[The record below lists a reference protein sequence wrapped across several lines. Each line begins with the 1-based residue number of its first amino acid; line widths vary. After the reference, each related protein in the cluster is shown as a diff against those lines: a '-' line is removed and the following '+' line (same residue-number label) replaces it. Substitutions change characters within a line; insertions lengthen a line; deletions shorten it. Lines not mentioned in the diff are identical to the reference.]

1 MTAKQLARLHASPFR
16 VSSCNQEQDE
26 ETNMKRRDFVKSA
39 LVGGAAASIASP
51 AIAQSSPVLRWRIA
65 TSYPKTLATLYGAAE
80 YLSKYVAEATDNNFQ
95 IQLFGPGEI
104 VPALQ
109 VADACS
115 SGTIEAG
122 HSAGSFNI
130 GKDPAFGIATG
141 LPGGLNARQ
150 QAAWQYHAGGLDL
163 LNEFFA
169 GFNLH
174 SLPAGNTGAQPAGWF
189 RKPIT
194 SLADMKGLK
203 MRVAGLGGSVLAK
216 LGVVPQQLGAGDIY
230 PALERGTIDAADFVG
245 PYDDEK
251 LGLAKIAPYY
261 MYTSP
266 WEGGGELSFFFNK
279 EKWEGLPKSYKALL
293 TAAAQGASHDMQ
305 AKYDAW
311 NPPALVRLLRAGAK
325 PTPIPDDVVRASLVA
340 SRELMTELSAKSPA
354 FKKIY
359 DHLARFQA
367 ESQPWVAMSDLR
379 YDLLVTN
386 FMNQRQ

>member
-1 MTAKQLARLHASPFR
+1 
-16 VSSCNQEQDE
+16 
-26 ETNMKRRDFVKSA
+26 MKRREFIKIA
-39 LVGGAAASIASP
+39 ATGAAAATIASP
-51 AIAQSSPVLRWRIA
+51 AVAQSNPTLKWRIV
-65 TSYPKTLATLYGAAE
+65 TSYPKSLATLYGTAE
-80 YLSKYVAEATDNNFQ
+80 YFSKYVAEATDNNFQ
-95 IQLFGPGEI
+95 MQLFGPGEI

-115 SGTIEAG
+115 NGTIEVG

-169 GFNLH
+169 KFNLY

-216 LGVVPQQLGAGDIY
+216 LGVIPQQLGAGDIY

-279 EKWEGLPKSYKALL
+279 EKWDGLPKSYKALL

-311 NPPALVRLLRAGAK
+311 NPPALVRLIQAGAK
-325 PTPIPDDVVRASLVA
+325 PTPIPDDVVKASLDA
-340 SRELMTELSAKSPA
+340 SKELMAELSAKSPD

-359 DHLARFQA
+359 DHQFSFHKD
-367 ESQPWVAMSDLR
+367 SQPWVSISDLR
-379 YDLLVTN
+379 YDLIISN
-386 FMNQRQ
+386 FMNRR